1 MEGKGFRLFSKTMQ
15 PRFDIPSR
23 FTVWEIVW
31 NFMLKRK
38 KRLRIA
44 LKGQWLCLTIFT
56 WT

>member
-38 KRLRIA
+38 KD
-44 LKGQWLCLTIFT
+44 
-56 WT
+56 